1 MPEMP
6 ELLGTDYQVA
16 RFLIERGLGVLY
28 LIAFVVAARQFPALA
43 GEKGLEPAPRFLAA
57 TTFWQAPSIFR
68 IRYSDRLLVAAAWT
82 GALLALA
89 IVIGLP
95 QQAPIPVTMLA
106 WFVMWVL
113 YQSISN
119 IGGSFYSFGWETLLL
134 EAGFLAIFLGNAEVV
149 PPLLVILA
157 FRWLAFRVEFGAG
170 LIKLRG
176 DQCWR
181 DLTCMDYHHETQPMP
196 NPLSWYFHHLPRSFH
211 RIETLGN
218 FVAQLALPFTLFL
231 PQPFASIGAL
241 LMTGSQLYLVVSG
254 NYAWLN
260 WVTIVVLCSGIA
272 DPVVAALGIADPA
285 PLPSPPTWFMVA
297 VIGLAAVIVVLSYR
311 PVRNLLSPNQ
321 AMNASYDP
329 FRLVNTYGAFGSV
342 TRTRYEVVVEG
353 TDAPD
358 PNDQAA
364 WREYEFIG
372 KPGDPR
378 RLPPQVAPYHLRLD
392 WLMWF
397 LPLSR
402 FYGEGWFVPLL
413 TRLLEGDPPTL
424 ALLRHNPFPDRPP
437 SFIRARLFK
446 YRYTTWRER
455 RETGAWWHRE
465 PAADFVPPLRLG
477 AGVPAA
483 SPSLSEAG

>member
-1 MPEMP
+1 
-6 ELLGTDYQVA
+6 
-16 RFLIERGLGVLY
+16 
-28 LIAFVVAARQFPALA
+28 
-43 GEKGLEPAPRFLAA
+43 
-57 TTFWQAPSIFR
+57 
-68 IRYSDRLLVAAAWT
+68 
-82 GALLALA
+82 
-89 IVIGLP
+89 
-95 QQAPIPVTMLA
+95 
-106 WFVMWVL
+106 
-113 YQSISN
+113 
-119 IGGSFYSFGWETLLL
+119 
-134 EAGFLAIFLGNAEVV
+134 
-149 PPLLVILA
+149 
-157 FRWLAFRVEFGAG
+157 
-170 LIKLRG
+170 
-176 DQCWR
+176 
-181 DLTCMDYHHETQPMP
+181 MP
-196 NPLSWYFHHLPRSFH
+196 NPLSWYFHHLPRPLH
-211 RIETLGN
+211 RIEVLGN
-218 FVAQLALPFTLFL
+218 FGAQLVLPFGLFA
-231 PQPFASIGAL
+231 PQPIATIAVV
-241 LMTGSQLYLVVSG
+241 LMITTQLYLVVSG

-465 PAADFVPPLRLG
+465 PAADFVPPLRLA
-477 AGVPAA
+477 AGVPART
-483 SPSLSEAG
+483 PSLTEAR